1 MLDASPESFYKNVVQ
16 RPTATVHANSD
27 AVKVEDAGKGITCEL
42 AALVCVEYL
51 RGAVCSQRLFKAV
64 NTEPAVKSV

>member
-16 RPTATVHANSD
+16 RPTATVHADRD

-42 AALVCVEYL
+42 AALVGVEYL
-51 RGAVCSQRLFKAV
+51 RGTVCSQRLLKAV
-64 NTEPAVKSV
+64 NTEPAVQCI

>member
-16 RPTATVHANSD
+16 RPTATIHADSD
-27 AVKVEDAGKGITCEL
+27 SVKDEDAGKGIACEL

-51 RGAVCSQRLFKAV
+51 RGAVCSQRLLKAV
-64 NTEPAVKSV
+64 NTEPAVQCV